1 MDIVSR
7 VSNLISD
14 DVSKL
19 GYTIENITYEKE
31 SGIYYLR
38 IIISKKGAITID
50 DCVTVSNIVN
60 PLLDKEDFTQ
70 DNYILDVCSK

>member
-1 MDIVSR
+1 MDIVS
-7 VSNLISD
+7 S
-14 DVSKL
+14 VSKL
-19 GYTIENITYEKE
+19 VTEDIEKNGYKIESITYEKE

-38 IIISKKGAITID
+38 IIISKNGAITID

-60 PLLDKEDFTQ
+60 PILDKENITD